1 MTENMKS
8 KINPISLKKQTEFFF
23 KKIKPSK
30 IANNYIKNFKKNISK
45 AKKNNTLQINSKY
58 LIKISN
64 LSKLSDLNNDSNRN
78 QFNNNLD
85 KTFNTIQNMP
95 TTFNNKKLLNFKKI
109 RNIKG
114 NIKLNYSKNFTSV
127 LSKRNEDWKT
137 TDNIKIKNK
146 ILKTKNYNKNLI
158 ELKNANSNEEFSNSH
173 NINLIK
179 NNKNKNEA
187 EKKQIND
194 ILTYYNNNSSLI
206 NTTIS
211 NNTINSNCN
220 LNSNSIK
227 KGKSPLQS
235 INKTFINERLSS
247 IGNDFMRYINFQK
260 KNNILNQLH
269 INKDKKENKNININI
284 KYFFKKDI
292 SNVNW
297 IVYNSYNNNNFQKI
311 PTENFDYYKYYKK
324 LKKDNNKTVNNL
336 RENKYRKQGIS
347 LNDINN
353 NILKINHLSM
363 SQNPNASTFKEKKI
377 LLI

>member
-179 NNKNKNEA
+179 NSKNKNEA

-353 NILKINHLSM
+353 NKLKINHLSM
-363 SQNPNASTFKEKKI
+363 SQNPNA
-377 LLI
+377 